1 MLHTLKEAIA
11 LTGKSRRTL
20 YNHCDQGRLSYSIGP
35 DGRRYFD
42 TAELIRVYGPLHAV
56 AHPEP
61 PESAQVCTAEIA
73 HHDGPITEATALR
86 LIAAIERLVEVEERK
101 LLLLEHKPADHR
113 VEAPADDP
121 RPTLE
126 ASEAGSKPP
135 SSSPKNFADLLA
147 GLSDE

>member
-42 TAELIRVYGPLHAV
+42 TAELIRVYGPLHTV

-61 PESAQVCTAEIA
+61 PESAQVCTPEIA
-73 HHDGPITEATALR
+73 HPDGPITEATALR
-86 LIAAIERLVEVEERK
+86 LIAAIERLVEIEEKK
-101 LLLLEHKPADHR
+101 LLLLEHKPAPG
-113 VEAPADDP
+113 ETPLP
-121 RPTLE
+121 EKGSEP
-126 ASEAGSKPP
+126 EAGQNKR
-135 SSSPKNFADLLA
+135 KKAENFADLLSVLD
-147 GLSDE
+147 GN

>member
-1 MLHTLKEAIA
+1 MLHTLTEAIA

-42 TAELIRVYGPLHAV
+42 TAELIRVYGPLHAI

-73 HHDGPITEATALR
+73 HPDGPITEATALR
-86 LIAAIERLVEVEERK
+86 LIAAIERLVEIEEKK
-101 LLLLEHKPADHR
+101 LLLIEHKPAR
-113 VEAPADDP
+113 EYSLPGKC
-121 RPTLE
+121 
-126 ASEAGSKPP
+126 SEPGSTGGHKPP
-135 SSSPKNFADLLA
+135 SGAPKNFADLLSV
-147 GLSDE
+147 LDD